1 MQHAG
6 AVLAC
11 LVARQVA
18 GVDPRQHAVPISNPM
33 APGLPV
39 PVEPGPST
47 EVAVFGNAACKG
59 SAGQSGGSGSGLEG
73 SQPADRTPPG
83 DSES

>member
-1 MQHAG
+1 MQHA
-6 AVLAC
+6 AAILAC

-18 GVDPRQHAVPISNPM
+18 GMDPKQRTVPQSNPM
-33 APGLPV
+33 APGLPL
-39 PVEPGPST
+39 PVEPGLST
-47 EVAVFGNAACKG
+47 EAAVFGNAACKG
-59 SAGQSGGSGSGLEG
+59 SAGQPGGSGSGLEG